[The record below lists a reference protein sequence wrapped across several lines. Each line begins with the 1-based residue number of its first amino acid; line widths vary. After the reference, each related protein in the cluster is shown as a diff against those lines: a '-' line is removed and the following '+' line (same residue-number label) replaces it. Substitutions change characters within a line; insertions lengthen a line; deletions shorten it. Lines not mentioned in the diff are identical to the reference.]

1 MKLNQDQLV
10 EGPFGSNACYEQ
22 TFDQEGQ
29 QIKTWLCFGS
39 GSTTSTLMT
48 EGSKLVKDL
57 LETSPE
63 LYKDLLHIDKQKRVW
78 APATISLPEK
88 GMVFL
93 DGSNKKQWNWSA
105 VKAVPITEDDRKGKR
120 FPKDQ
125 THRMDMANL
134 KQFAQNDFMTA
145 LEYIDFYKQ

>member
-22 TFDQEGQ
+22 TFEQQGQ

-39 GSTTSTLMT
+39 GFTTSTLMT
-48 EGSKLVKDL
+48 EGSKVVKDL

-63 LYKDLLHIDKQKRVW
+63 LYKDLLYTDKQKRVW
-78 APATISLPEK
+78 APATISIPEK

-93 DGSNKKQWNWSA
+93 DGSSKDIWNWSA
-105 VKAVPITEDDRKGKR
+105 VKAVPITEEDRKGKR

-125 THRMDMANL
+125 THRMDMTNL
-134 KQFAQNDFMTA
+134 KQYAQNDFMTA
-145 LEYIDFYKQ
+145 LEYIDFYK

>member
-22 TFDQEGQ
+22 TFEQQGQ

-39 GSTTSTLMT
+39 GFTTSTLMT
-48 EGSKLVKDL
+48 EGSKVVKDL

-63 LYKDLLHIDKQKRVW
+63 LYKDLLHTDKQKRVW
-78 APATISLPEK
+78 APATISIPEK

-93 DGSNKKQWNWSA
+93 DGSSKDIWNWSA
-105 VKAVPITEDDRKGKR
+105 VKAVPITEEDRKGKR

-125 THRMDMANL
+125 THRMDMTNL
-134 KQFAQNDFMTA
+134 KQYAQNDFMTA
-145 LEYIDFYKQ
+145 LEYKDFYKQ

>member
-22 TFDQEGQ
+22 TFEQQGQ

-39 GSTTSTLMT
+39 GFTTSTLMT
-48 EGSKLVKDL
+48 EGSKVVNDL

-63 LYKDLLHIDKQKRVW
+63 LYKDLLHIDKDKRVW
-78 APATISLPEK
+78 APATITLPEK

-93 DGSNKKQWNWSA
+93 DGSSKEQWQWAA
-105 VKAVPITEDDRKGKR
+105 VRAIPITEEDRKVKQ
-120 FPKDQ
+120 FPSDQ
-125 THRMDMANL
+125 THKMDMKNL
-134 KQFAQNDFMTA
+134 KHFAQNNFMDA
-145 LEYIDFYKQ
+145 LE

>member
-22 TFDQEGQ
+22 TFEQQGQ

-39 GSTTSTLMT
+39 GFTTSTLMT
-48 EGSKLVKDL
+48 EGSKVVNDL

-63 LYKDLLHIDKQKRVW
+63 LYKDLLHIDKDKRVW
-78 APATISLPEK
+78 APATITLPEK

-93 DGSNKKQWNWSA
+93 DGSSKEQWQWAA
-105 VKAVPITEDDRKGKR
+105 VRAVPITEEDRKVKQ
-120 FPKDQ
+120 FPSDQ
-125 THRMDMANL
+125 THKMDMKNL
-134 KQFAQNDFMTA
+134 KHFAQNNFMDA
-145 LEYIDFYKQ
+145 LEYIDFYRL